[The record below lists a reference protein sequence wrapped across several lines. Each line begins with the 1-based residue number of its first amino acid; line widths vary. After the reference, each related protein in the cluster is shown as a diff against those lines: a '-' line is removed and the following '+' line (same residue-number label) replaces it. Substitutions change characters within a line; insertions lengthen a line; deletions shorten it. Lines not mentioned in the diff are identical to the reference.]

1 MVAVG
6 VSRRPR
12 SSCRYSIAYVGGLVP
27 SPQTSE
33 SARRFALNVIVA
45 TIPAVVLGLMFE
57 KAIKSVLFAPVP
69 VAFALVGGGLVIL
82 WVENR
87 LRGSKGLPV
96 AAQRGARVNS
106 IDEITPLDA
115 FKVGCAQCFA
125 LIPGMSRSGSTII
138 GAMLFGLE
146 RRVATEFSFF
156 LAIPVIFGATVYEL
170 YKSWHE
176 LSVDWLGLFG
186 IGFVAAFV
194 SAFDCDTHAT
204 PPARTVTDGAP
215 RCALSAG
222 VTMPR
227 LPGPTMRNR
236 CGRAAASVWRTSAR
250 PSSPRTSPMMIAARV
265 PRPPSIWTMPG
276 HVDGGVQMIAT
287 VGASGRSPALPTH
300 AWPSSMSYFGLTAH
314 TGPSKPPSI
323 SRFQTIAPV
332 LPGRFEAPITATDF
346 GRNNASRLRTVTGAP
361 RMR

>member
-1 MVAVG
+1 MDWILTCKALILGIVEGLTEFLPVSSTGHLIVTGSLLNFEGEYANTFYVVIQFGAILAVCWEFRRKIG
-6 VSRRPR
+6 EVVTGLPSRPD
-12 SSCRYSIAYVGGLVP
+12 
-27 SPQTSE
+27 
-33 SARRFALNVIVA
+33 ARRFALNVIVA

-194 SAFDCDTHAT
+194 SAFACV
-204 PPARTVTDGAP
+204 RWLLRFV
-215 RCALSAG
+215 
-222 VTMPR
+222 
-227 LPGPTMRNR
+227 
-236 CGRAAASVWRTSAR
+236 ASHDFTAFAWYR
-250 PSSPRTSPMMIAARV
+250 IA
-265 PRPPSIWTMPG
+265 
-276 HVDGGVQMIAT
+276 
-287 VGASGRSPALPTH
+287 
-300 AWPSSMSYFGLTAH
+300 FGLV
-314 TGPSKPPSI
+314 I
-323 SRFQTIAPV
+323 
-332 LPGRFEAPITATDF
+332 LLF
-346 GRNNASRLRTVTGAP
+346 GYGGGLGWDD
-361 RMR
+361 